1 MADDSKKM
9 DEEHHHGQKGTAGSG
24 SKVSELLYTTFT

>member
-24 SKVSELLYTTFT
+24 SKVSELRYASCT